1 MQNTNHAFSKLI
13 EIVKELR
20 GKKGCPWDKKQTV
33 TSLTKYLREEFD
45 ELLQAISNNDLDNM
59 CEEAGDMM
67 FLLVMLAEI
76 NAENKAFEI
85 VDVIERINMKLIR
98 RHPHVFAG
106 VRIDDEDAL
115 RRQWLAIKA
124 EEKSKR
130 N

>member
-1 MQNTNHAFSKLI
+1 MRNTDHSFTELI
-13 EIVKELR
+13 AIVKELR
-20 GKKGCPWDKKQTV
+20 GEKGCPWDKKQTPA
-33 TSLTKYLREEFD
+33 SLTKYLQEEFD
-45 ELLQAISNNDLDNM
+45 ELLQAISNNDPDNM

-67 FLLVMLAEI
+67 FLLVMLAQI
-76 NAENKAFEI
+76 NSENKAFEI
-85 VDVIERINMKLIR
+85 VDVIEGINIKLIR

>member
-1 MQNTNHAFSKLI
+1 MCNTEQAFRKLL

-20 GKKGCPWDKKQTV
+20 GKNGCPWDKRQTV
-33 TSLTKYLREEFD
+33 ASLTKYLQEEFD
-45 ELLQAISNNDLDNM
+45 ELMLAISNNDPDNL

-67 FLLVMLAEI
+67 FLLVILAEI
-76 NAENKAFEI
+76 NSENNSFGIDNVLES
-85 VDVIERINMKLIR
+85 INEKLIR

-106 VRIDDEDAL
+106 VQIDDDEAL
-115 RRQWLAIKA
+115 TKQWLAIKA

>member
-1 MQNTNHAFSKLI
+1 MQSTEHAFLKLI
-13 EIVKELR
+13 AIVKELR
-20 GKKGCPWDKKQTV
+20 GKNGCPWDKKQTIA
-33 TSLTKYLREEFD
+33 SLTKYLKEEFD
-45 ELLQAISNNDLDNM
+45 ELMQAISNNDPDNL

-76 NAENKAFEI
+76 NAENKVFEL
-85 VDVIERINMKLIR
+85 VDVIENINMKLIR

-106 VRIDDEDAL
+106 VRIDDEEAL

>member
-1 MQNTNHAFSKLI
+1 MRNTEQTFRKLV

-20 GKKGCPWDKKQTV
+20 GKNGCPWDKKQTIA
-33 TSLTKYLREEFD
+33 SLTKYLREEFD
-45 ELLQAISNNDLDNM
+45 ELMLAISNNDLDNL

-67 FLLVMLAEI
+67 FLLIMLAEI
-76 NAENKAFEI
+76 NSENDSFAI
-85 VDVIERINMKLIR
+85 VDVLDNINKKLIR

-106 VRIDDEDAL
+106 LQVNDEEAL
-115 RRQWLAIKA
+115 KMQWLAIKA

>member
-1 MQNTNHAFSKLI
+1 MCNTEQAFRKLL

-20 GKKGCPWDKKQTV
+20 GKNGCPWDKRQTV
-33 TSLTKYLREEFD
+33 ASLTKYLREEFD
-45 ELLQAISNNDLDNM
+45 ELILAISNNDPDNL

-67 FLLVMLAEI
+67 FLLVILAEI
-76 NAENKAFEI
+76 SSENNSFGIDNVLES
-85 VDVIERINMKLIR
+85 INEKLIR

-106 VRIDDEDAL
+106 VQIDDDEAL
-115 RRQWLAIKA
+115 TKQWLAIKA

>member
-1 MQNTNHAFSKLI
+1 MRNTEKAFMKLI
-13 EIVKELR
+13 AIVKELR
-20 GKKGCPWDKKQTV
+20 GENGCPWDKKQTM
-33 TSLTKYLREEFD
+33 TSLTKYLQEEFD
-45 ELLQAISNNDLDNM
+45 ELMQAISNNDPDNL

-76 NAENKAFEI
+76 NAKNKAFEI

-106 VRIDDEDAL
+106 VQIDDDDAL

>member
-1 MQNTNHAFSKLI
+1 MCNTEQAFRKLL

-20 GKKGCPWDKKQTV
+20 GKNGCPWDKRQTV
-33 TSLTKYLREEFD
+33 ASLTKYLREEFD
-45 ELLQAISNNDLDNM
+45 ELILAISNNDPDNL

-67 FLLVMLAEI
+67 FLLVILAEI
-76 NAENKAFEI
+76 NSENNSFGIDNVLES
-85 VDVIERINMKLIR
+85 INEKLIR

-106 VRIDDEDAL
+106 VQIDDDEAL
-115 RRQWLAIKA
+115 TKQWLAIKA

>member
-1 MQNTNHAFSKLI
+1 MRNTNQAFRKLI

-20 GKKGCPWDKKQTV
+20 GEKGCPWDKKQTV
-33 TSLTKYLREEFD
+33 ASLTKYLREEFD

-106 VRIDDEDAL
+106 VQIDDEDAL

>member
-1 MQNTNHAFSKLI
+1 MRNTEKAFVKLI
-13 EIVKELR
+13 AIVKELR
-20 GKKGCPWDKKQTV
+20 GENGCPWDKKQTM

-45 ELLQAISNNDLDNM
+45 ELMQAISNNDLDNL

-76 NAENKAFEI
+76 NAKNKAFEI

-106 VRIDDEDAL
+106 VQIDDEDSL